1 MIYDNLINILKEKG
15 ITELDVIAK
24 PFDPNIM
31 NAVMTEENKEKE
43 NNIVLDCLQ
52 KGYMYN
58 DKLIRP
64 AMVKVNERND

>member
-1 MIYDNLINILKEKG
+1 MIYDNLVSILEAKGVKE
-15 ITELDVIAK
+15 IEVIDK
-24 PFDPNIM
+24 EFDPNIM
-31 NAVMTEENKEKE
+31 HAVLTEENKEKE
-43 NNIVLDCLQ
+43 NNIVLECLQ